1 MDVSNETEL
10 FSNEMYDTNYD
21 QYKKVKEQIVRCK
34 DLSNIFWKCIDKNLN
49 SYMCINE
56 FYKLDKCVH
65 KIIYV
70 KE

>member
-1 MDVSNETEL
+1 MPDKNDFIAVTKHI
-10 FSNEMYDTNYD
+10 D
-21 QYKKVKEQIVRCK
+21 RCK
-34 DLSNIFWKCIDKNLN
+34 DLSNRLWECIDKNLN

-56 FYKLDKCVH
+56 FYELDKCVH